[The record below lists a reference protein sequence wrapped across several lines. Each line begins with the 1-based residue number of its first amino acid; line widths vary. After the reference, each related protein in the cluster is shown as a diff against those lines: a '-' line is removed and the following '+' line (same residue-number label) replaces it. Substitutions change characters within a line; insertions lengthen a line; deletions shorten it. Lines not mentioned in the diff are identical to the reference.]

1 MTQPDRE
8 FPLRFMEHPVTGDPQ
23 LVMNPEFT
31 AWIMGLE
38 RDRVVAAEEYDRR
51 HIPEDVQA
59 RAWVNRQHLRGLR
72 TAVEAYMR
80 GELL

>member
-1 MTQPDRE
+1 MIQPERE
-8 FPLRFMEHPVTGDPQ
+8 FPLRFMEHPVTGEPQ

-31 AWIMGLE
+31 AWIMGLAPE
-38 RDRVVAAEEYDRR
+38 TTSAAEEYDRR
-51 HIPEDVQA
+51 HLPAELHA
-59 RAWVNRQHLRGLR
+59 RAWVNRQHLKGLR